1 MLTWVQ
7 FGDLHA
13 SEADGWESLDIF
25 SQLIDGANLHL
36 ADHVDFTVL
45 PGDNANHDTASNFK
59 KIADAASRLRDLT
72 SGGDEIEASPELR

>member
-13 SEADGWESLDIF
+13 SEADSWESLDIF
-25 SQLIDGANLHL
+25 SQLIDDANLHL

-45 PGDNANHDTASNFK
+45 PGDNANHATREQFQ
-59 KIADAASRLRDLT
+59 KIANAASRLRDLT
-72 SGGDEIEASPELR
+72 SGGGEIEASPELR